1 MNALTTRLSKA
12 FGLLQKIGKS
22 LMLPVAVLPVA
33 GILLGVGAAGFTWM
47 PDIVSN
53 VMKAAG
59 DAIFGNLPLLFAV
72 GVALGLSKN
81 DGVAALSAVVGYSV
95 MLAAMGVMANLLG
108 VETKPVMGI
117 QSIDTG
123 VFGGILIGTFASGV
137 FNRFYKVQLPQY
149 LGFFAGKRSVPII
162 TSFVAIAVA
171 IALSFIWPPI
181 GRGIDQFS
189 HWASNNNPQLAFF
202 TYGVVERAL
211 LPFGLHHIWNVPFFF
226 DTGSFTDPASGEV
239 ITGEIQ
245 RYLAGD
251 PTAGNLAG
259 GFLFK
264 MFGLVG
270 AALAIWHT
278 AKPAKKA
285 MVGGIMMSAALTS
298 FLTGIT
304 EPLEFSFLFVAPLL
318 YGVHAILAG
327 VAYFTCITIGM
338 KLGTTFSHGLIDYV
352 LLYSKSTNGWWLL
365 ILGPLWG
372 VMYYVIFRFL
382 IVKLD
387 LKTPGREEEELEVEA
402 ASVSGES
409 FSLELVRAFGGRS
422 NIVNLDA
429 CITRLR
435 IEVQEISKANQAKLK
450 ALGAAGVVVVGN
462 NMQAIFGPRSDNL
475 KTDMEE
481 YLAVAGPEA
490 DVVEGAS
497 PVTTPALATLVPKL
511 RDAEAPQKASAYIL
525 ALGGADVIER
535 VDACA
540 ETRLRVQR
548 AKGAPPVDEAV
559 LRERGILGV
568 VQLGE
573 DKLHLIA
580 GPNADQYAAEM
591 TAQLKAAS

>member
-1 MNALTTRLSKA
+1 MKALKSRLSDA

-47 PDIVSN
+47 PEIVSN

-123 VFGGILIGTFASGV
+123 VFGGILIGAFASGV
-137 FNRFYKVQLPQY
+137 FNRFYKVRLPQY

-181 GRGIDQFS
+181 GKGIEQFS

-202 TYGVVERAL
+202 IYGVVERAL

-226 DTGSFTDPASGEV
+226 DTGSFTDPASGEI

-338 KLGTTFSHGLIDYV
+338 KLGTTFSHGLIDYI
-352 LLYSKSTNGWWLL
+352 LLYAKSTHGWWLL
-365 ILGPLWG
+365 VIGPLWG
-372 VMYYVIFRFL
+372 LMYYATFRFM

-387 LKTPGREEEELEVEA
+387 LKTPGREEEELDVEA

-435 IEVQEISKANQAKLK
+435 IEVQDIAKANQAKLK

-490 DVVEGAS
+490 DEVEAPS
-497 PVTTPALATLVPKL
+497 PVTTPGLATLVPKL
-511 RDAEAPQKASAYIL
+511 RDAEAPQKAAAYIL
-525 ALGGADVIER
+525 ALGGARAIAR

-548 AKGAPPVDEAV
+548 APGAPPVDEAA
-559 LRERGILGV
+559 LRAHGIRGV
-568 VQLGE
+568 VQVG
-573 DKLHLIA
+573 DDRLHLLA
-580 GPNADQYAAEM
+580 GFNADQYAAEM
-591 TAQLKAAS
+591 TGQLQGA

>member
-1 MNALTTRLSKA
+1 MNALKSKLSSS
-12 FGLLQKIGKS
+12 FSMLQKIGKS

-33 GILLGVGAAGFTWM
+33 GILLGVGATGFSWM
-47 PDIVSN
+47 PDIVSS

-59 DAIFGNLPLLFAV
+59 EAIFGNLPLLFAV

-81 DGVAALSAVVGYSV
+81 DGVAALSAVVGYCVLIAS
-95 MLAAMGVMANLLG
+95 MGVVAKALD
-108 VETKPVMGI
+108 VETSTVMGLP
-117 QSIDTG
+117 SIDTG
-123 VFGGILIGTFASGV
+123 VFGGILIGAFASWA

-162 TSFVAIAVA
+162 TSFIAILVAIV
-171 IALSFIWPPI
+171 LSFVWPPI
-181 GRGIDQFS
+181 GEGIDKFS
-189 HWASNNNPQLAFF
+189 HWASKSNPKLAFF

-226 DTGSFTDPASGEV
+226 ETGAFTDPTTGNV
-239 ITGEIQ
+239 INGEIQ

-270 AALAIWHT
+270 AAFAIWHT
-278 AKPAKKA
+278 AKPEKKA

-304 EPLEFSFLFVAPLL
+304 EPLEFSFLFVAPVL
-318 YGVHAILAG
+318 YGIHAILAG

-338 KLGTTFSHGLIDYV
+338 KLGTTFSHGLIDYI

-365 ILGPLWG
+365 IIGPLWG
-372 VMYYVIFRFL
+372 LMYYGIFRFM
-382 IVKLD
+382 IVKLK
-387 LKTPGREEEELEVEA
+387 LKTPGREEEELEAEGI
-402 ASVSGES
+402 SVSGES

-435 IEVQEISKANQAKLK
+435 IEVKDISRANEAKLK

-462 NMQAIFGPRSDNL
+462 NMQAIFGPRSENL

-490 DVVEGAS
+490 DEIEEIS
-497 PVTTPALATLVPKL
+497 PVTTPGLATLVPKL
-511 RDAEAPQKASAYIL
+511 RDAEAPQKAAAYIL
-525 ALGGADVIER
+525 ALGGADFIDR

-548 AKGAPPVDEAV
+548 KEGAPPADEQE
-559 LRERGILGV
+559 LKKHGIQALI
-568 VQLGE
+568 QIDDLT
-573 DKLHLIA
+573 LHLIA
-580 GPNADQYAAEM
+580 GFNADQYAAEM
-591 TAQLKAAS
+591 TGQLKES

>member
-1 MNALTTRLSKA
+1 MKLFKDYLSSS

-33 GILLGVGAAGFTWM
+33 GILLGVGAAGFSWM
-47 PDIVSN
+47 PEIVSE
-53 VMKAAG
+53 VMTAAG
-59 DAIFGNLPLLFAV
+59 GAIFGNLPLLFAV

-95 MLAAMGVMANLLG
+95 MLASMGVMANVLG
-108 VETKPVMGI
+108 VETKEVMGI
-117 QSIDTG
+117 PSIDNTG
-123 VFGGILIGTFASGV
+123 VFGGILIGAFASSV

-162 TSFVAIAVA
+162 TSFVAIMVA

-181 GRGIDQFS
+181 GRAIDHFS
-189 HWASNNNPQLAFF
+189 HWAADSNPQLAFF
-202 TYGVVERAL
+202 TYGIVERAL

-226 DTGSFTDPASGEV
+226 ETGAFTDPATGEV

-251 PTAGNLAG
+251 PSAGNLAG

-270 AALAIWHT
+270 AGFAIWHA
-278 AKPAKKA
+278 AKPEKKA

-304 EPLEFSFLFVAPLL
+304 EPLEFSFLFVAPIL
-318 YGVHAILAG
+318 YGVHALLAG

-338 KLGTTFSHGLIDYV
+338 KLGTTFSHGLIDYI
-352 LLYSKSTNGWWLL
+352 LLYPKSTNGWWLM
-365 ILGPLWG
+365 IIGPIWG
-372 VMYYVIFRFL
+372 VMYYVIFSVL
-382 IVKLD
+382 IRKMN
-387 LKTPGREEEELEVEA
+387 LKTPGREDEELEEEQVNI
-402 ASVSGES
+402 SGES

-435 IEVQEISKANQAKLK
+435 IEVKDISKASEAKLK
-450 ALGAAGVVVVGN
+450 ALGAAGVIIVGQ
-462 NMQAIFGPRSDNL
+462 NMQAIFGPRSENL
-475 KTDMEE
+475 KTEMEE

-490 DVVEGAS
+490 DEVEESS
-497 PVTTPALATLVPKL
+497 PIATPGLATLVPKL
-511 RDAEAPQKASAYIL
+511 RDAEAPQKAASYIQ
-525 ALGGADVIER
+525 ALGGIDFIER

-548 AKGAPPVDEAV
+548 KEGAPPVDEQEL
-559 LRERGILGV
+559 LRHGILGFI
-568 VQLGE
+568 QI
-573 DKLHLIA
+573 DKTTLHLIA
-580 GPNADQYAAEM
+580 GFNADQYAAEM
-591 TAQLKAAS
+591 TGQLKEA